1 MESNSLPPIT
11 HANTVCPYCGET
23 QDPPPQR
30 RKKCN
35 DCGQVI
41 HTWTDREARKK
52 YLLTEQQAKAQE
64 HSRRDARWKELNE
77 QVRVASQ
84 AGDLQALRIAYYQQA
99 EILFVEG
106 RNHLETRRLSARV
119 ELQHI
124 QSIGIERVRV
134 RTADDERVCSY
145 CRSLE
150 GKDISIEDALEQMPI
165 PGPNCDDNKEEN
177 PYGGRCRCSY
187 EAIFDHSDQDAPREA
202 SATPRKATGCGATLA
217 LVVIVLVT
225 AISVALAW

>member
-1 MESNSLPPIT
+1 MELNPLPPIT
-11 HANTVCPYCGET
+11 HANTACPYCGMT

-52 YLLTEQQAKAQE
+52 YLLTEQEAKAQE
-64 HSRRDARWKELNE
+64 RNRRDARWKELSQ

-84 AGDLQALRIAYYQQA
+84 AGDLQALRLAYYQQA

-106 RNHLETRRLSARV
+106 RNHLDTRRLSAKV
-119 ELQHI
+119 ELQHM
-124 QSIGIERVRV
+124 QSIGIEKVRIS
-134 RTADDERVCSY
+134 TADDERVCSH
-145 CRSLE
+145 CRSWH

-165 PGPNCDDNKEEN
+165 PGPNCDDNRVEN
-177 PYGGRCRCSY
+177 PYGGRCRCIY
-187 EAIFDHSDQDAPREA
+187 QAVLDLADLDDRREA
-202 SATPRKATGCGATLA
+202 SGSQRRASGCGAILA
-217 LVVIVLVT
+217 LVVTALVA
-225 AISVALAW
+225 AIGVGVAW